1 MKNAEK
7 KDYTIRD
14 IEALTESQAQAMAE
28 DIATIKEHQIYFV
41 DFGGYFGYSALVFA
55 DGHHIRYAD
64 DYELHHNGKTKSEL
78 REFYLNSLNNKLFT
92 AAEMETVTSYEDEQA
107 KRYYIQNYYGMRRN
121 HISMFFVGSDEER
134 KRIRNKTNSM
144 IFSPVFLAYYDK
156 CDADFVRSGEE
167 LLHRLKKAANQA
179 KTPEYWVNAFLREM
193 FNHEYGINWQ
203 ADFDVCSCFGDCS
216 SVRDYENIEELFNA
230 CNFSDVQR
238 SAYMIARR
246 KYSEQSAALY

>member
-1 MKNAEK
+1 MTNAENK
-7 KDYTIRD
+7 EYTIRD
-14 IEALTESQAQAMAE
+14 IEALTESQAKAMAE
-28 DIATIKEHQIYFV
+28 EVATVKEHQVYFV

-64 DYELHHNGKTKSEL
+64 DYELHHNGKTRNEL
-78 REFYLNSLNNKLFT
+78 KDFYLSSLNKKLFT
-92 AAEMETVTSYEDEQA
+92 AEEMETVTSYEDEQA
-107 KRYYIQNYYGMRRN
+107 KRYYIQNYYGMRRD

-134 KRIRNKTNSM
+134 ERIRNKTNSM

-156 CDADFVRSGEE
+156 CDADFVRSGEG
-167 LLHRLKKAANQA
+167 LLRRLEKAAEQE

-216 SVRDYENIEELFNA
+216 NVRDYENIEELFNA
-230 CNFSDVQR
+230 CNFSDMQR

-246 KYSEQSAALY
+246 KYSAQSAALY